1 MFIVSLE
8 NINLDSLE
16 TFLVTL
22 GEGMDL
28 KVKVNRS
35 GMCLWIGKT
44 DREGKV

>member
-22 GEGMDL
+22 GERMDL
-28 KVKVNRS
+28 KAKVDGSYWEVSMN
-35 GMCLWIGKT
+35 WKA
-44 DREGKV
+44 